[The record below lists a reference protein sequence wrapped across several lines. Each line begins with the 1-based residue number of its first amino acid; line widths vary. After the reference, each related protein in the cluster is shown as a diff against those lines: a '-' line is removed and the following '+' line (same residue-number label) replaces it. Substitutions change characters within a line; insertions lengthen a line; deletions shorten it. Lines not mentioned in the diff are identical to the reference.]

1 MGMLMRRRFNGEQTA
16 PVNDVQE
23 EVTETLEDKTV
34 ADLRIIAQQRGL
46 TGISALTKA
55 ELLDLLK

>member
-1 MGMLMRRRFNGEQTA
+1 MGMLMRRHYGVEQTA
-16 PVNDVQE
+16 PVNDIQE
-23 EVTETLEDKTV
+23 QVVETLEDKTV
-34 ADLRIIAQQRGL
+34 ADLRVIAQQRGL